1 MRDEWKETNLVK
13 LTTSFSTMFKPIVLR
28 NWHHLS
34 LIHISNAWKALV
46 MKWMIGKRIL
56 WQIVPDISEPKV
68 LRKSHLKTGP
78 IHPRGF

>member
-13 LTTSFSTMFKPIVLR
+13 LTRSFSTMFKPIVLR
-28 NWHHLS
+28 NWQGS
-34 LIHISNAWKALV
+34 LMHISNARKALV

-56 WQIVPDISEPKV
+56 WQIVPDISEPRV
-68 LRKSHLKTGP
+68 LRKSVKSYL